1 MRVTMNIGGHYHSTP
16 SVERKKDYYYD
27 LVEVWGAKN
36 AISWEE
42 FKAKSLKDCKRIVQT
57 ARAVWYRNRQSA
69 YWEEQNENESNSK

>member
-1 MRVTMNIGGHYHSTP
+1 MNIGGHYHSTP

-42 FKAKSLKDCKRIVQT
+42 FKAKSLKDCMRIVQT
-57 ARAVWYRNRQSA
+57 ARAVWYRNRQI
-69 YWEEQNENESNSK
+69 EIDKVRMENENESNSK